1 MVNRSLRMDYVPGQS
16 GQNQATEFY
25 IFLYFWGMKKGN
37 SNGYVTITPTID
49 TNLKL
54 TVNGDTAGNGD
65 SLGVS
70 ADWVT
75 VTE

>member
-1 MVNRSLRMDYVPGQS
+1 MDYVPGQS